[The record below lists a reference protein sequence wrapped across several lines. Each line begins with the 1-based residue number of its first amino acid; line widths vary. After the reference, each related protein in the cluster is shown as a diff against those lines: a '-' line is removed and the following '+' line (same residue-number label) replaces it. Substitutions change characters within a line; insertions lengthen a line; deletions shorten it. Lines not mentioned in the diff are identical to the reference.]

1 MMICVIAAMQLAAP
15 PGVGVKEI
23 GPAAYLDCPRTSVIR
38 RLDAFAKM
46 QIIVRRGA
54 RYYLNELLW
63 QRRTNLWRRVTNPAL
78 AAKRLTS
85 RQSNVK
91 TVKGPDETDAVSR
104 RLKSLRGGCGLSQ
117 TALGTERKV
126 IN

>member
-23 GPAAYLDCPRTSVIR
+23 GAHQRRTSI
-38 RLDAFAKM
+38 AKM

-78 AAKRLTS
+78 AAMRLTS
-85 RQSNVK
+85 RTAEGSQSNVK
-91 TVKGPDETDAVSR
+91 TVKGRTKPTPSAVACNPCAADA
-104 RLKSLRGGCGLSQ
+104 GGRCGLSQ
-117 TALGTERKV
+117 TALGMERKV
-126 IN
+126 INGQ